1 MLVIA
6 VQFTGHP
13 EVLVSSWVEVLSATV
28 LVSLAITAFR
38 HFNCHVNSPHFCW
51 RFGHP
56 VEGTHYRACTKHHP
70 KRPRKITA
78 LALSGGS
85 GRASDPVATLP
96 RYFSFFN
103 AAIAFAWSSA
113 LSHAR

>member
-1 MLVIA
+1 MTMVIA
-6 VQFTGHP
+6 IQFISQP
-13 EVLVSSWVEVLSATV
+13 EVLVTSWVEILSATV

-70 KRPRKITA
+70 NRPRRITA
-78 LALSGGS
+78 EHIARVHTECAPATAASG
-85 GRASDPVATLP
+85 ATE
-96 RYFSFFN
+96 
-103 AAIAFAWSSA
+103 A
-113 LSHAR
+113 